1 MGQLGRGG
9 CLGIWGG
16 PWSHGYHY
24 CPGFYVNTGLG
35 QQGLIKERAAA
46 AAAAGGGWVWH
57 MIG

>member
-35 QQGLIKERAAA
+35 QQGLIKARA